1 MIEVSMITM
10 NCAAAITVRLAHR
23 RDDGCDVELC
33 TRTSLLD
40 L

>member
-10 NCAAAITVRLAHR
+10 NCAAAITARPAHR

-33 TRTSLLD
+33 IMSSLLD
-40 L
+40 S